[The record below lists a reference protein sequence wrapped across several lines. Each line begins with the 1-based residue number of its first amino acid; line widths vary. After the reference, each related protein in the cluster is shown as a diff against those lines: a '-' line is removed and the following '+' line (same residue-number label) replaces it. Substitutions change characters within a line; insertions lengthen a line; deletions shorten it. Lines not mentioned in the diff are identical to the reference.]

1 MKNILFLS
9 LLGVALFTFSAA
21 LAEDTPAQIN
31 RVMTEAGFTEQQI
44 VQVRSMIS
52 AAERKGL
59 PAEAV
64 TDKIHEGI
72 AKRVDPERI
81 VQAAERVTSRYEYGY
96 ALAEK
101 LATDKQQVAQ
111 IGKAMADGLAAGLT
125 KKDAERIIEQ
135 LQAGK
140 EEMDRSQLQSL
151 AQEAVRT
158 ARDLS
163 RRGVSSKTTAET
175 VTTAVQKGFSATEMH
190 TMRTSFA
197 RQASHGNV
205 ESIAKSYEAAIGRG
219 IRAQDL
225 SGHGAGG
232 KGAGIGGGGIGADI
246 SGTDSGHAGGDSGGD
261 SGNSGGSGGSDGSG
275 GGGSGSGGSGGSDG
289 SGGGGSGSGG
299 GGGGRH

>member
-21 LAEDTPAQIN
+21 LAEDTPAEIN
-31 RVMTEAGFTEQQI
+31 RVMTEAGFTEQQV
-44 VQVRSMIS
+44 VQVRSMINT
-52 AAERKGL
+52 ARQKGL

-72 AKRVDPERI
+72 AKRVAPDRI

-101 LATDKQQVAQ
+101 LATEKQQVAQ
-111 IGKAMADGLAAGLT
+111 LGKTMADGLAAGLT
-125 KKDAERIIEQ
+125 RGDAEQIVEQ
-135 LQAGK
+135 LQARK
-140 EEMDRSQLQSL
+140 EEMNRTELQSL

-163 RRGVSSKTTAET
+163 RQGVSSKTTTET
-175 VTTAVQKGFSATEMH
+175 VTTAVQKGFSAEEMH

-205 ESIAKSYEAAIGRG
+205 ESIAKSYEAAIGQG
-219 IRAQDL
+219 IEAKDL
-225 SGHGAGG
+225 SEHGAGN
-232 KGAGIGGGGIGADI
+232 KGSGMDGDGIG
-246 SGTDSGHAGGDSGGD
+246 SGTSGTD
-261 SGNSGGSGGSDGSG
+261 SGNSGGDSGGGSSGGSGGNGGDGGSGGSGGGSGGAGGSGGSG
-275 GGGSGSGGSGGSDG
+275 GGGSG
-289 SGGGGSGSGG
+289 GGG
-299 GGGGRH
+299 H